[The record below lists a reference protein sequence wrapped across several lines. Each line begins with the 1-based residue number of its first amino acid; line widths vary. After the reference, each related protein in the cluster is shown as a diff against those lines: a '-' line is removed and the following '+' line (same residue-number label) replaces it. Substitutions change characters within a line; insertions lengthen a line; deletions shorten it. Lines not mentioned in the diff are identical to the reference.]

1 MKKSAVFYLLK
12 NGKKSVHLSRKIL
25 WILSISLSQKWRMIR
40 VMFVIKCFRKF
51 IHFCLT
57 VSKHS
62 SLTIVELLRYNTV
75 LGVVHQI
82 QKTFYEFSNSLI
94 EGKIPFLS
102 NKGMIKNVFL
112 SKVEKIFWS
121 SINLK
126 TEETFQWL
134 AKEKSLL
141 RCGALYIS
149 SNKSMF

>member
-1 MKKSAVFYLLK
+1 MKAALATSTTIEARMKKSAVFYLLK

-75 LGVVHQI
+75 LGVVQQI

-94 EGKIPFLS
+94 QGKIPLLS
-102 NKGMIKNVFL
+102 SKGMIKKSFFFNSRKQFL
-112 SKVEKIFWS
+112 IK
-121 SINLK
+121 
-126 TEETFQWL
+126 
-134 AKEKSLL
+134 
-141 RCGALYIS
+141 R
-149 SNKSMF
+149 